1 MATVTHPPK
10 KGYRTIRLPLA
21 ESEYD
26 RFLSDRAYAKAR
38 LDELYEDYPELFPDA
53 FPWGYAFFGFTDF
66 SIKQQLRCRRI
77 RLDQGYTVFSVAP
90 AFVMPYMT
98 GRVQDVDHA
107 LFLMRFHVP
116 CWAIAHVFGRDAMYW
131 YRLEQSLG
139 RFSLVGTT
147 VKSPEQLPKDL
158 VADEKHSWLKG
169 ERVYIATT
177 AAKDCILGASV
188 ATSASQVDLE
198 KAYGVFAS
206 EAQALDAD
214 YAPETV
220 NTDGWQA
227 TQNAWRAL
235 FNQITV
241 ILCFLHAFIKIR
253 DRTKKAFGELGH
265 EVQRRVWEA
274 YRATS
279 KRAFAQRL
287 RRLREWA
294 ATALPESEMKQKTL
308 DLCDKRD
315 EFSPS
320 YDHLLAQRT
329 SNMVDR
335 LMRFLDRAFFNA
347 QYFHGLPESAEN
359 RVRALALLWNFC
371 PSSPQTVK
379 KHSGQTCPAERLNGK
394 WYADNWLEN
403 LLVSGSMNGVEQD
416 PQNPL

>member
-10 KGYRTIRLPLA
+10 KGYRTLRLPLA

-53 FPWGYAFFGFTDF
+53 CPWGYAFYGFTDF
-66 SIKQQLRCRRI
+66 SIKPQLRCRRI

-98 GRVQDVDHA
+98 GRVPDVDHA

-206 EAQALDAD
+206 EAQALIVLA
-214 YAPETV
+214 
-220 NTDGWQA
+220 GKQG
-227 TQNAWRAL
+227 RCR
-235 FNQITV
+235 
-241 ILCFLHAFIKIR
+241 LCPR
-253 DRTKKAFGELGH
+253 NG
-265 EVQRRVWEA
+265 
-274 YRATS
+274 
-279 KRAFAQRL
+279 
-287 RRLREWA
+287 
-294 ATALPESEMKQKTL
+294 
-308 DLCDKRD
+308 
-315 EFSPS
+315 
-320 YDHLLAQRT
+320 
-329 SNMVDR
+329 
-335 LMRFLDRAFFNA
+335 
-347 QYFHGLPESAEN
+347 QY
-359 RVRALALLWNFC
+359 
-371 PSSPQTVK
+371 
-379 KHSGQTCPAERLNGK
+379 
-394 WYADNWLEN
+394 
-403 LLVSGSMNGVEQD
+403 
-416 PQNPL
+416 